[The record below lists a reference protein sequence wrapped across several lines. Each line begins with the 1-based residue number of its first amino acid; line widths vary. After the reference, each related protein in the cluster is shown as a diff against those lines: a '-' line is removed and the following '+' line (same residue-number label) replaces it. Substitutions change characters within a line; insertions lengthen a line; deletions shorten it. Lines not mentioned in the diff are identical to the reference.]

1 VGRRTVGHASV
12 GARIPKKYR
21 RKPCNRISVYPAS
34 TGGVKT
40 FGNKSGFGE
49 AVELP
54 KRIGVHWF
62 RDVQD
67 DRPSRQIQGP
77 NGLRLG
83 KIVGQLHN
91 RFEWVARYPTSVV
104 PSEDPSRKLI
114 INPITNENVIP
125 LDAVTPLRAVAV

>member
-1 VGRRTVGHASV
+1 MGRRIVGHASV

-21 RKPCNRISVYPAS
+21 RKPCNRISAYSAS

-40 FGNKSGFGE
+40 LGNKSGFGE
-49 AVELP
+49 GVEFP

-67 DRPSRQIQGP
+67 GRPSRQIQGP

-91 RFEWVARYPTSVV
+91 RSEWVARHPTSIV

-114 INPITNENVIP
+114 INPINSENVIP
-125 LDAVTPLRAVAV
+125 LDAVTPLRAVVV